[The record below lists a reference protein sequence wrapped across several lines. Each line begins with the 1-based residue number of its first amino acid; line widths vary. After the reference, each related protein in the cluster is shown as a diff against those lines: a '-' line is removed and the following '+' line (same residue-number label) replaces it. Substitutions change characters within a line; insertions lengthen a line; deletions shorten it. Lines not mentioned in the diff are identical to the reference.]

1 MDTREI
7 LLKISEAGTP
17 IAFLAKNINK
27 DPSTISKWMRGS
39 SKYLSKQTEEELISE
54 IRRIKQLWEEIEI

>member
-39 SKYLSKQTEEELISE
+39 SKYLSK
-54 IRRIKQLWEEIEI
+54 